1 MKIETK
7 VNTVWEFK
15 KKDKARIEKSKDGTT
30 LLVIGNRR
38 FLPVVELLEEQ
49 EKGSEHFTSLNRSD
63 DDWED
68 IHSFMIFEN
77 VKIRNIN

>member
-49 EKGSEHFTSLNRSD
+49 EKGSEHFTSLDRSD
-63 DDWED
+63 DGWED